1 MWLRDREGTE
11 PVTARS
17 ALGVRRVLSIIAL
30 VLGVVAAVFFAVQ
43 AMRTGEQVWVWE
55 AAIAAAV
62 AVVAAIDLLIIRHRR
77 VSRRPEA
84 HRHR

>member
-1 MWLRDREGTE
+1 M
-11 PVTARS
+11 
-17 ALGVRRVLSIIAL
+17 
-30 VLGVVAAVFFAVQ
+30 VAAVFFTVQ

-77 VSRRPEA
+77 ASRRPKTHQ
-84 HRHR
+84 HR